1 MTLAPPKDTDFPFFK
16 KEVKKKEPVS
26 TYYKDHLHVFT
37 VSFIVRPD
45 NKMQYQDVHEHS
57 YAGAAEFVR
66 THSKNHEVKGIAYKE
81 YWGPSGLVNG
91 EKKFP

>member
-1 MTLAPPKDTDFPFFK
+1 M
-16 KEVKKKEPVS
+16 
-26 TYYKDHLHVFT
+26 
-37 VSFIVRPD
+37 IPD
-45 NKMQYQDVHEHS
+45 NKMQYQDVHEHT

-66 THSKNHEVKGIAYKE
+66 THSKQHEVKGIAYKE